1 MSFGQRLKGLR
12 RDFDL
17 SQAELADQAG
27 CSVNTVR
34 KLESGERRPSRELAM
49 RLAAVFELP
58 QRDRAEFLRLARGSQ
73 SLAQPGLPSPMT
85 RLIGR
90 EQDIATVRDRLLGPD
105 VRLLTLVGPPGVGK
119 TRLALQVAT
128 EVQEKFRDGA
138 AFVALAAI
146 HDASLVLDS
155 AAHVLGVRGTP
166 SRSLEQAL
174 MDHLRQRHLLLVLD
188 NFEQVITA
196 REHLP
201 ALLSAA
207 AKLKILV
214 TSREALDLYG
224 EHVYGVPTLGLP
236 NRQAPRKG
244 HILQRSSSELLF
256 LERARATR
264 PGFASSPGDQ
274 PLVAEICLRL
284 EGLPLAIE
292 LAASRAKTMGPARML
307 AELSRR
313 LDVLSA
319 GPTDFSPRQRSIRGA
334 LDWSYELLND
344 DERRVF
350 ERMALFA
357 GSATPDAILSVSGEQ
372 SQPESVRQA
381 VENLTDKSLLTATEV
396 ADMTRLGM
404 LETIRE
410 YALERLMA

>member
-17 SQAELADQAG
+17 SQAELADRAG

-174 MDHLRQRHLLLVLD
+174 MDHL
-188 NFEQVITA
+188 
-196 REHLP
+196 
-201 ALLSAA
+201 
-207 AKLKILV
+207 
-214 TSREALDLYG
+214 
-224 EHVYGVPTLGLP
+224 
-236 NRQAPRKG
+236 
-244 HILQRSSSELLF
+244 LQRSPSELLF